1 MSEKENSLAAVRAS
15 DSDLIEILG
24 QSRLFRD
31 VPLDTIAHLLL
42 DCEELTVRT
51 DEVLLS
57 RNAPNGSIYVILTG
71 RVSVHLTDPD
81 DEPTSYIGFG
91 ECAGEMSVIDGNVVS
106 ADVIA
111 REETRVLRISQD
123 VLWAMVDISHAIARN
138 LLYILS
144 TRVRYGNELFIRNM
158 RTQRVLELA
167 ATVDALTGINN
178 RGWMEHTFPRV
189 MARCADGGRSFCCL
203 LIDIDSFKRLNDTW
217 GHVAGDQALAAVAAS
232 LLNNI
237 RPEDLLARFGGEEF
251 VIGLPNTG
259 LDEAF
264 IVAERVRRAIEFLP
278 MGFRRGEDL
287 PHLTISIGIGRMQ
300 PGQTLPGL
308 ITAADEALYRAKSGG
323 RNRVML

>member
-1 MSEKENSLAAVRAS
+1 MAASETT
-15 DSDLIEILG
+15 DTDLMEILG
-24 QSRLFRD
+24 QSRFFRD
-31 VPLDTIAHLLL
+31 VPMDAIAHLLP
-42 DCEELTVRT
+42 DCEQLTIAAGAT
-51 DEVLLS
+51 LLS
-57 RNAPNGSIYVILTG
+57 RNAPNGSIYIVLAG
-71 RVSVHLTDPD
+71 RVSVHLTAPD
-81 DEPTSYIGFG
+81 DEPASYIGVG
-91 ECAGEMSVIDGNVVS
+91 DCAGEMSVIDGNLVS

-111 REETRVLRISQD
+111 DEETRVLRMSQD
-123 VLWAMVDISHAIARN
+123 TLWAMVNICHAIARN

-144 TRVRYGNELFIRNM
+144 IRVRHGNDLFVRNM
-158 RTQRVLELA
+158 RTQRALELA

-189 MARCADGGRSFCCL
+189 MMRCADGSRSFCCL

-217 GHVAGDQALAAVAAS
+217 GHIAGDQALVAVAGS
-232 LLNNI
+232 LVNNI

-278 MGFRRGEDL
+278 MNFRRGEAL

-300 PGQTLPGL
+300 PGQTLPEL

>member
-1 MSEKENSLAAVRAS
+1 MSEKEKKPGAAETTGT
-15 DSDLIEILG
+15 DLIEMLS

-31 VPLDTIAHLLL
+31 VPMDAIAHLLL
-42 DCEELTVRT
+42 DCEQLTIDT
-51 DEVLLS
+51 GETLLS
-57 RNAPNGSIYVILTG
+57 RNAPNGSIYVLLAG
-71 RVSVHLTDPD
+71 RVSVHLMAPD
-81 DEPTSYIGFG
+81 DEPAFYIGIG
-91 ECAGEMSVIDGNVVS
+91 ECAGEMSVVDGNVVS

-111 REETRVLRISQD
+111 EEETCVLRVSQD
-123 VLWAMVDISHAIARN
+123 VLWTMVEISHAIARN

-144 TRVRYGNELFIRNM
+144 TRVRHGNELLIRNK
-158 RTQRVLELA
+158 RTQRDLELA

-178 RGWMEHTFPRV
+178 RGWMEHSFPRI

-203 LIDIDSFKRLNDTW
+203 LIDIDNFKRLNDTW
-217 GHVAGDQALAAVAAS
+217 GHVSGDQALAAVAAS
-232 LLNNI
+232 LVNNI

-278 MGFRRGEDL
+278 LNFRRGESL
-287 PHLTISIGIGRMQ
+287 PHMTVSIGIGRMQ
-300 PGQTLPGL
+300 PEQTLPEL
-308 ITAADEALYRAKSGG
+308 IAAADEALYRAKSGG

>member
-1 MSEKENSLAAVRAS
+1 MSENENSLAAIRATG
-15 DSDLIEILG
+15 SDLIEILG

-31 VPLDTIAHLLL
+31 VPMDTIAHLLL

-81 DEPTSYIGFG
+81 DEPASYIGFG

-232 LLNNI
+232 LVNNI